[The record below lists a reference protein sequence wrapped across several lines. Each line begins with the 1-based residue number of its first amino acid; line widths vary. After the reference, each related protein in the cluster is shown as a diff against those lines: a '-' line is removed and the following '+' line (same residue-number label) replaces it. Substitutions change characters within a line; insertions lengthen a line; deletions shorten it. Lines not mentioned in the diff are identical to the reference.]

1 MAKTILLAY
10 NGTRE
15 GRTGLF
21 EFTQVIAP
29 GEVETHLLAVVRL
42 PTGAFLA
49 EGFVPESVMEE
60 ERARYQ
66 EIVDEGVR
74 LLVECGYRVTPHLTY
89 GEPTEEIVELAK
101 QLPADL
107 IVVGHKREASMAQRW
122 WKGSVGASLIEVAPC
137 SVLIA
142 IEDRES

>member
-1 MAKTILLAY
+1 MVRTVLLAY

-15 GRTGLF
+15 GRAGVS
-21 EFTQVIAP
+21 EFTQVVAAA
-29 GEVETHLLAVVRL
+29 EVQIHLLAVVRL

-74 LLVECGYRVTPHLTY
+74 LLVERGYRVTPHLTY
-89 GEPTEEIVELAK
+89 GEPTEEIVELARA
-101 QLPADL
+101 LPADL

-142 IEDRES
+142 IEH

>member
-1 MAKTILLAY
+1 MGENSMVKTVLLAY

-15 GRTGLF
+15 GRAGLF

-29 GEVETHLLAVVRL
+29 ADVEIHLLAVVRL

-49 EGFVPESVMEE
+49 EGFEPESVMED
-60 ERARYQ
+60 ERVGHQ

-74 LLVECGYRVTPHLTY
+74 LLTERAYDVTPHLAY

-101 QLPADL
+101 RLRADL
-107 IVVGHKREASMAQRW
+107 IVVGHKRETSMAQRW

-137 SVLIA
+137 
-142 IEDRES
+142 